1 MDCSSCMPEYLY
13 VAFFLIKLE
22 CGNSFNSLEINDL
35 TAFSNLLSLQT
46 SMKVNIAG
54 TMTIIATMVAI
65 RAVRFLRLEFAYL
78 SIGKPKIF
86 TTRKVANTMKIV
98 LMVKRYMAF
107 KK

>member
-46 SMKVNIAG
+46 SMKVNIAR

-65 RAVRFLRLEFAYL
+65 RGLRSLRLQFANSTIEQPNFL
-78 SIGKPKIF
+78 
-86 TTRKVANTMKIV
+86 TTINVANAKNV
-98 LMVKRYMAF
+98 VF
-107 KK
+107 NGN